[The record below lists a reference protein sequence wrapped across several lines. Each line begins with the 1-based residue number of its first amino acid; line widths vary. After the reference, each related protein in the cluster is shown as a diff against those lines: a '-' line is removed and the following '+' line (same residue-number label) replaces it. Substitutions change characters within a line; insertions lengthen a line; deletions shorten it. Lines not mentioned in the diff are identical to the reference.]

1 MIRKLRTQR
10 DGQHWMRVA
19 GLAVAAALVGVSGN
33 AFAEKYASKPVRLL
47 VPFAP
52 GGGTDTMARLVAQKM
67 SDALGQSV
75 VVDNRGGGGGL
86 IGAEMAA
93 HATPDGYTLIL
104 LASSYA
110 SNAVLHKLTYDPI
123 RDLHPIV
130 MLGET
135 AFMIAA
141 HPSVPAKTVKELID
155 VAKAKPGTLNYATP
169 GVGSSPHFAFELL
182 KSMAGIN
189 IVHVP
194 YKGSGI
200 ALSDLLGGRQTQM
213 MITGL
218 VALVPHVKAG
228 RLRAIGVTTEKRWP
242 TLPDIGTI
250 GEAVPGY
257 EASGWYGVCG
267 PRGIPQA
274 VADLWNREVNR
285 MLATEEMKKRL
296 EADALQ
302 PVGGAPDYL
311 MNTIKRDIGKW
322 KNVAKEAKIA
332 VN

>member
-1 MIRKLRTQR
+1 MDRLRI
-10 DGQHWMRVA
+10 A
-19 GLAVAAALVGVSGN
+19 GVAALAALAAVSGN
-33 AFAEKYASKPVRLL
+33 AFAQKYASKPVRLV

-67 SDALGQSV
+67 SDVLGQSV
-75 VVDNRGGGGGL
+75 VVDNRGGGGGT

-104 LASSYA
+104 IASSYA
-110 SNAVLHKLTYDPI
+110 SNAVLHKLTYDPVK
-123 RDLHPIV
+123 DLQPIV

-141 HPSVPAKTVKELID
+141 HPSVPAKTMRELID
-155 VAKAKPGTLNYATP
+155 LARAKPGTLNYATP

-194 YKGSGI
+194 YKGSGL

-228 RLRAIGVTTEKRWP
+228 RLRAIGVTTAKRFP
-242 TLPDIGTI
+242 SLPDVPSI
-250 GEAVPGY
+250 GETVPGY

-267 PRGIPQA
+267 PRGIPQT
-274 VADLWNREVNR
+274 VASLWNREVNK
-285 MLATEEMKKRL
+285 MLGTDEMKKRL
-296 EADALQ
+296 EADALE

-322 KNVAKEAKIA
+322 QKVVKEAKIS
-332 VN
+332 VS